1 MAKLQKKGSEMAL
14 PTFHL
19 RELLETESFYFLT
32 TDWFDPSQRFETLH
46 YGHGKFVLL
55 LIRFI
60 INFHSE
66 DDKVIDLVK
75 QLNNSAARY
84 LYNSHSGFFE
94 DFCKRLVSSMKD
106 LKVFF
111 AVPKPRLSETT
122 LSLKTNEL
130 VVVFLDFLVG
140 ILEMILRRRIP
151 YFTRYVKDLIEDLQT
166 QLKFLITF
174 LGDTLSQP
182 TEETKS
188 LLTDIE
194 VLVNEVASF
203 LYSFILKPRT
213 METGMDLAISDFL
226 QKIELLKMKIKDHCI
241 MVLMMQSGLPT
252 KTSVISVFVVDSLL
266 NDLQDLMDQKADKI
280 SGVKDQIR
288 TIHDDLLYFR
298 SFLRDIEMQQH
309 PKLEQVMMRI
319 PDTAH
324 EIEYIVNSF
333 APVWYL
339 EIRLPHVMEKIK
351 LIRMAFEEM
360 KKNHENGILQ
370 VANSPSQQ
378 VSLQA
383 EKPLISEEIMVGFKV
398 EAKNIEEQ
406 LRGGSEQL
414 KIISIFG
421 MSGIGKTTLAKK
433 LYNDP
438 NIVYHFDKR
447 AWCVVSH
454 TYQKRNILIDILR
467 SLSDLDRDVIINM
480 EDESLAEEI
489 YKSLKGRRY
498 LIVIDNIW
506 NIESWYD
513 LERYFPDDRSGSR
526 ILFTTQL
533 KDLGRQA
540 SRHSVINALPLL
552 SEAECWDLLCQKVF
566 LKEHCPQELQEIG
579 KQIATKCHGL
589 PIAVVA
595 IAAVLANME
604 KKKIKWQQIARSLNS
619 HINEDP
625 SKRMKILELSYNYL
639 PMHLK
644 PCFLYLG
651 VFQEDKEIP
660 ARKLMSLWISEGFI
674 EKNKHKSVEIV
685 AEEYL
690 TDLIDRSLLIVA
702 KKRSD
707 GGIKACRIH
716 DLMRDMCLRIVEEE
730 NFLKVIKDQLPIHE
744 QHRYH
749 RLYIH
754 SILPS
759 SRSFGLHIRSL
770 FCRLPDP
777 SSFIFSSLKFL
788 KVWDLSTTDLK
799 FYEYIMDIKLP
810 FNLRY
815 MAVPCILPSIER
827 LEKLEFLYVD
837 NKEPEE
843 IPDVFLDMVNL
854 RHLYF
859 SGSAEFSESCRL
871 RAAKDKNL
879 PINNIQ
885 SVSFLFISDEKDE
898 KILKRSPHLYR
909 LKCKFTVFWDS
920 SENTFR
926 HPVFDFL
933 DQLESLSLSFQR
945 RYVSPVYQGYSF
957 TSFPLN
963 LKKLTLRNFDLI
975 WKEMTVI
982 GRLTNLEVL
991 KLHHGSIEKQQWNT
1005 SEDEFQNLKFLELD
1019 GVPIAQ
1025 WNASSDHFPRLE
1037 RLVLRKC
1044 NHLNKI
1050 PSSLGDIPTLQM
1062 IEVHGGKKSLAE
1074 SARQIEEEQRDFGN
1088 EELKFIITRS
1098 QFLRRILDNLERHSR
1113 QQLETIF

>member
-1 MAKLQKKGSEMAL
+1 MAL
-14 PTFHL
+14 ATFHL
-19 RELLETESFYFLT
+19 REVLETESFYFLT
-32 TDWFDPSQRFETLH
+32 TDWFDPSQKFETLH
-46 YGHGKFVLL
+46 YGYGKFVLL
-55 LIRFI
+55 LIRFT

-84 LYNSHSGFFE
+84 LYNAHSEFFE
-94 DFCKRLVSSMKD
+94 DFCKMLVSSMKE
-106 LKVFF
+106 LEVFF
-111 AVPKPRLSETT
+111 AVPKPHLSETT

-130 VVVFLDFLVG
+130 VVVFIDFLVG
-140 ILEMILRRRIP
+140 ILEMILRRRVP
-151 YFTRYVKDLIEDLQT
+151 YFTRCVRDLIEDLQT

-182 TEETKS
+182 TEETMS

-194 VLVNEVASF
+194 SLVNEVASF

-241 MVLMMQSGLPT
+241 MVSMMQSGLPT

-266 NDLQDLMDQKADKI
+266 NDLKDLMDQKADRI
-280 SGVKDQIR
+280 GGVKDQIG
-288 TIHDDLLYFR
+288 TIHDELLYFR

-319 PDTAH
+319 KDTAH

-339 EIRLPHVMEKIK
+339 KIRLPHVTEKIK

-360 KKNHENGILQ
+360 KKNLETGILQ
-370 VANSPSQQ
+370 GAKYPSQQ
-378 VSLQA
+378 VSLQT
-383 EKPLISEEIMVGFKV
+383 EKSLNSEKIMVGFEV
-398 EAKNIEEQ
+398 EAKKITEQ
-406 LRGGSEQL
+406 LRGGAEQL

-421 MSGIGKTTLAKK
+421 MSGVGKTTLAKK
-433 LYNDP
+433 LFNDP
-438 NIVYHFDKR
+438 SIVYHFDKR
-447 AWCVVSH
+447 AWCVVSQ

-467 SLSDLDRDVIINM
+467 SLSDLNRDVIFNM
-480 EDESLAEEI
+480 EDEHLAEEI

-513 LERYFPDDRSGSR
+513 LERYFPDDRSQSR

-566 LKEHCPQELQEIG
+566 PKERCPPELLEIG
-579 KQIATKCHGL
+579 KQIATNCHGL
-589 PIAVVA
+589 PIAVVV

-604 KKKIKWQQIARSLNS
+604 KKKIKWQQIARSLSS

-625 SKRMKILELSYNYL
+625 SKCMNILELSYKHL

-674 EKNKHKSVEIV
+674 EKKQHKSVEIV

-754 SILPS
+754 SILPG

-770 FCRLPDP
+770 FFRLPDP

-799 FYEYIMDIKLP
+799 FYKYIMEIKLP

-815 MAVPCILPSIER
+815 MAVPCILPSIES

-837 NKEPEE
+837 NKEPAE
-843 IPDVFLDMVNL
+843 IPDVFLDMANL

-859 SGSAEFSESCRL
+859 SGSAEFSESFRL

-879 PINNIQ
+879 PTNNLQ

-898 KILKRSPHLYR
+898 KILRCSPHLSR

-920 SENTFR
+920 SKNTFR
-926 HPVFDFL
+926 HPAFDFL
-933 DQLESLSLSFQR
+933 NQLESLSLSFQR
-945 RYVSPVYQGYSF
+945 RYVSPVYQGRHSF
-957 TSFPLN
+957 ISFPLN

-975 WKEMTVI
+975 WEEMTVI

-991 KLHHGSIEKQQWNT
+991 KLQHGSIEKQQWNP

-1019 GVPIAQ
+1019 EVPIAR
-1025 WNASSDHFPRLE
+1025 WNASSDHFPTLE
-1037 RLVLRKC
+1037 QLVFRKC

-1050 PSSLGDIPTLQM
+1050 PSSLGDIITLQM
-1062 IEVHGGKKSLAE
+1062 IEVHGCKKSLAE
-1074 SARQIEEEQRDFGN
+1074 SARQIEKEQRDLGN
-1088 EELKFIITRS
+1088 EELKVIITRS
-1098 QFLRRILDNLERHSR
+1098 QFLR
-1113 QQLETIF
+1113 

>member
-1 MAKLQKKGSEMAL
+1 MAL
-14 PTFHL
+14 STFHL
-19 RELLETESFYFLT
+19 REVLETESFYFLT
-32 TDWFDPSQRFETLH
+32 TDWFDPSQKFETLH
-46 YGHGKFVLL
+46 YGYGKFVLL
-55 LIRFI
+55 LIRFT

-84 LYNSHSGFFE
+84 LYNAHSGFFE
-94 DFCKRLVSSMKD
+94 DFCKMLVSSMKE
-106 LKVFF
+106 LEVFF
-111 AVPKPRLSETT
+111 AVPKPHLSETT
-122 LSLKTNEL
+122 SSLKTNEL
-130 VVVFLDFLVG
+130 VVVFIDFLVG
-140 ILEMILRRRIP
+140 ILEMILHRRIP
-151 YFTRYVKDLIEDLQT
+151 YFTSCVKDLIEDLQT

-174 LGDTLSQP
+174 LGDTLLQP

-194 VLVNEVASF
+194 ALVNEVASF
-203 LYSFILKPRT
+203 LYSFILKPIT

-226 QKIELLKMKIKDHCI
+226 KKIELLKMKIKDHCI
-241 MVLMMQSGLPT
+241 MVSMMQSGLPT
-252 KTSVISVFVVDSLL
+252 KTSMISVFVVDSLL
-266 NDLQDLMDQKADKI
+266 NDLKDLMDQKADKI
-280 SGVKDQIR
+280 GGVKDQIR

-298 SFLRDIEMQQH
+298 SFLREIEMQQL

-360 KKNHENGILQ
+360 KKNHENGIL
-370 VANSPSQQ
+370 ANSPSQQ

-383 EKPLISEEIMVGFKV
+383 EKPLISEEIMVGFED
-398 EAKNIEEQ
+398 EAKNIKEQ
-406 LRGGSEQL
+406 LCGEAKQL
-414 KIISIFG
+414 KVISISG

-438 NIVYHFDKR
+438 SIVYHFDKR
-447 AWCVVSH
+447 AWCVISQ

-467 SLSDLDRDVIINM
+467 SLNDFNRDVIINM
-480 EDESLAEEI
+480 KDELLAEEI
-489 YKSLKGRRY
+489 YKSLKERRY

-506 NIESWYD
+506 NIEFWYD
-513 LERYFPDDRSGSR
+513 LKRFFPSDRTRSR

-533 KDLGRQA
+533 KDLGQEA
-540 SRHSVINALPLL
+540 SCHSMIYPLPFL
-552 SEAECWDLLCQKVF
+552 SKAECWDLLRQKVF
-566 LKEHCPQELQEIG
+566 PKGHCPPELQEIG
-579 KQIATKCHGL
+579 KQIAKNCHGL
-589 PIAVVA
+589 PIVVVV

-604 KKKIKWQQIARSLNS
+604 MKKSKWQKIERSLNS
-619 HINEDP
+619 HINKDP
-625 SKRMKILELSYNYL
+625 SKCMDILELSYNYL

-674 EKNKHKSVEIV
+674 EKKQHKSVEIV

-690 TDLIDRSLLIVA
+690 TDLIDRNLLIVA

-716 DLMRDMCLRIVEEE
+716 DLMRDICLRIVEKE

-770 FCRLPDP
+770 FFRLSDP

-799 FYEYIMDIKLP
+799 FYEYIMQIKLP

-815 MAVPCILPSIER
+815 MAVPCILPSIES

-837 NKEPEE
+837 NKEPAE

-879 PINNIQ
+879 PINNLQ

-898 KILKRSPHLYR
+898 KILRRSPHLVR

-920 SENTFR
+920 SKNTFR

-933 DQLESLSLSFQR
+933 NELESLSLSFQR

-991 KLHHGSIEKQQWNT
+991 KLQHGSIEKQQWNT
-1005 SEDEFQNLKFLELD
+1005 NEDEFQTLKFLELD

-1025 WNASSDHFPRLE
+1025 WNASSDHFPSLE

-1050 PSSLGDIPTLQM
+1050 PSSLGYIPNLQM
-1062 IEVHGGKKSLAE
+1062 IEVHGGKNSLAE
-1074 SARQIEEEQRDFGN
+1074 SARQIETEQRDLEN
-1088 EELKFIITRS
+1088 EELKVIITRS
-1098 QFLRRILDNLERHSR
+1098 QFLRRILDNLERHSK
-1113 QQLETIF
+1113 QQLKTIF